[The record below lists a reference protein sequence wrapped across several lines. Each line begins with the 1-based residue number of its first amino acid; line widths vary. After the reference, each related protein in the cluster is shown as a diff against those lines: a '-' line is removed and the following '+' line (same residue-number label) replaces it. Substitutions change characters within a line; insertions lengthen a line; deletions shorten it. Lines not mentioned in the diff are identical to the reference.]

1 MDPLLQLPGINNNA
15 VEKAINELGDEAS
28 SLWELRNSSR
38 ANAEQLLKKINP
50 KSKGFASTLD
60 SLYSLPKVTVL
71 EAHIVHNVDKA
82 TAKSRGTL
90 KLKIEVN
97 RRKRKGRQVDEPS
110 TLGLVLGSANRRL
123 LLGYHEVSI
132 NRNGTWSIE
141 KELDF
146 DWDAARADGGEG
158 SGVVIL
164 RLLLDSIK
172 GLDSELSINL
182 ISSKKS

>member
-1 MDPLLQLPGINNNA
+1 MDSLLQLPGINNNA
-15 VEKAINELGDEAS
+15 VEKATKELGDDAS
-28 SLWELRNSSR
+28 LLWELRNLSR

-50 KSKGFASTLD
+50 RSKGFASTLD

-71 EAHIVHNVDKA
+71 EAQIVHNVDKV
-82 TAKSRGTL
+82 TVKSRGTL

-97 RRKRKGRQVDEPS
+97 RQKRKGRQVDEPT

-123 LLGYHEVSI
+123 LLDYHEVSI
-132 NRNGTWSIE
+132 NRSGTWSIE
-141 KELDF
+141 KEFEF
-146 DWDAARADGGEG
+146 DWDAARSDGGEG

-164 RLLLDSIK
+164 RLLLDSVK

-182 ISSKKS
+182 ISSNRS